1 MGYTI
6 ITNPTFLRFQERFL
20 PMLSAFLSGSV
31 LSYMVT
37 DNEHFNKFQKFRHIA
52 VPQASGHTFYI
63 YMHTPQSYDEA
74 CAALAAAKPHQL
86 A

>member
-1 MGYTI
+1 
-6 ITNPTFLRFQERFL
+6 
-20 PMLSAFLSGSV
+20 
-31 LSYMVT
+31 MVT